1 MAPGILFKSNFV
13 TVDTVP
19 ATTPEGVE
27 YDHARVTPR
36 SPYGSIIIPL
46 HGEGDDLHLGF
57 VSQFRPVTGQ
67 RSLEFPRGSTADLG
81 DEEAVREL
89 VEEMGLPSI
98 PDSISLLG
106 HLHPD
111 TGLLS
116 TEVAVWKTHLS
127 TEDMERS
134 RSHVEAFSGVQPEW
148 ISYQAVRALIAK
160 GGITCGMTL
169 AALTLLQ
176 FGESPSA

>member
-1 MAPGILFKSNFV
+1 MAPGILFKSDFV

-19 ATTPEGVE
+19 ATTLEGVE

-46 HGEGDDLHLGF
+46 HGEGDDLRLGL
-57 VSQFRPVTGQ
+57 VRQFRPVTGQ

-81 DEEAVREL
+81 DEEAAREL
-89 VEEMGLPSI
+89 VEELGLS
-98 PDSISLLG
+98 DSPGTISLLG
-106 HLHPD
+106 HLRPD

-116 TEVAVWKTHLS
+116 TEVGVWKARLS
-127 TEDMERS
+127 TEDVERS
-134 RSHVEAFSGVQPEW
+134 LSHVEAFSGVRPEW
-148 ISYQAVRALIAK
+148 LSYQDVMALVAS

-169 AALTLLQ
+169 AALALLQ
-176 FGESPSA
+176 FGKAPSA